1 MKKIIIVLLSIVIIV
16 ANAQDYK
23 ELIKNVPGADKYPDA
38 SAINVFTKI
47 DIDLSADGSFKKHVY
62 YIKKILTYKGKRRYS
77 DVKLDYNA
85 NIESIELGECF
96 SIRDGEKIAIPKEAI
111 HDNGTFMTM
120 YSPEYINER
129 QKVVNFPAIEPND
142 FIVVE
147 YTITKNT
154 KDFFSGEEQMQEGNP
169 YLRKEFTITAP
180 KSVKLNY
187 KYREDKIK
195 FSKYNKG
202 EKIVYSWSVTKMP
215 LIKDEKNNPSYSA
228 IGCPIFY
235 STKASWEEASKI
247 YFEQFNS
254 VNYNIKE
261 VAELVKV
268 YANSKM
274 TNELKL
280 QSIYAYIQNNF
291 EFKYSYSEDGLAP
304 QEPLKVLE
312 QKFGSPKELTALFL
326 AMAKAANVK
335 VKQVL
340 LLWNTDFPEVKQV
353 PCSKY
358 HSGVFA
364 YYNGKVIGFRS
375 HYMPFGTSWNSK
387 CYLVQKDNPKE
398 ILDYKMDMSDLVN
411 NTVNVKLNKDFTAD
425 VSFKKVLKGLED
437 YKLRNRFKNQ
447 TEKKRKIWFT
457 SNISDKSI
465 NVIGEPE
472 FKNIENYNNNL
483 EISFNA
489 KINNYYNNQENYL
502 YFKLPESESVELEL
516 TGAERENPYQVR
528 QTYSIVE
535 KYVFE
540 NIPEGYKVIKP
551 KTPILNTYNDDK
563 VKMTFKISSKT
574 EGDKVIVFREI
585 SIPQTIISKENY
597 PRFAKFIGEIQKP
610 LNNMI
615 FLSK

>member
-1 MKKIIIVLLSIVIIV
+1 MKKIIIILLSIVIIG

-23 ELIKNVPGADKYPDA
+23 ELIKNVPGANKFPDA

-47 DIDLSADGSFKKHVY
+47 DIDLSVDGTSKKHVY
-62 YIKKILTYKGKRRYS
+62 YIKKILTYKGKNRYS

-96 SIRDGEKIAIPKEAI
+96 SIRDGEKIAIPEEAI
-111 HDNGTFMTM
+111 HDNGTYMTM

-129 QKVVNFPAIEPND
+129 QKVINFPAIEPKD

-147 YTITKNT
+147 YTVIRKP
-154 KDFFSGEEQMQEGNP
+154 KDFFSGEEQMQEENP
-169 YLRKEFTITAP
+169 YLRKEFTVITP
-180 KSVKLNY
+180 KAVKLNY
-187 KYREDKIK
+187 KYKEDKIK
-195 FSKYNKG
+195 FSKYDKG
-202 EKIVYSWSVTKMP
+202 EKTVYNWIVSEMP
-215 LIKDEKNNPSYSA
+215 LIKDEKNKPSYSV

-261 VAELVKV
+261 VAALVKE

-280 QSIYAYIQNNF
+280 QKIYAYIQDNF
-291 EFKYSYSEDGLAP
+291 EFKYAYNEDGLVP
-304 QEPLKVLE
+304 QEALKVLD
-312 QKFGSPKELTALFL
+312 QKFGSPKELTALFF

-358 HSGVFA
+358 YSGVFA
-364 YYNGKVIGFRS
+364 LYNNKVIGFRS

-387 CYLVQKDNPKE
+387 CFLILKDNPTE
-398 ILDYKMDMSDLVN
+398 ILDYKMDMSELVN
-411 NTVNVKLNKDFTAD
+411 KTVNIKLKKDFTAD
-425 VSFKKVLKGLED
+425 ANFKKVLIGLED
-437 YKLRNRFKNQ
+437 YRLRNRFKNQ

-465 NVIGEPE
+465 SVIGEPE

-489 KINNYYNNQENYL
+489 KINNYYNNQENYI
-502 YFKLPESESVELEL
+502 YFKLPESEGVDLEL

-528 QTYSIVE
+528 KTYSIKE

-540 NIPEGYKVIKP
+540 NIPTGYKVIKP
-551 KTPILNTYNDDK
+551 KTTILNTYNDDK
-563 VKMTFKISSKT
+563 VKMTFEISSVT
-574 EGDKVIVFREI
+574 EGNKIIVTRKI
-585 SIPQTIISKENY
+585 SIPQTIISKDNY
-597 PRFAKFIGEIQKP
+597 PKFAKFIGELQKP
-610 LNNMI
+610 LNNMV

>member
-1 MKKIIIVLLSIVIIV
+1 MKKLIIVLLSIVIIV

-142 FIVVE
+142 YIVVD
-147 YTITKNT
+147 YTITKKP

-169 YLRKEFTITAP
+169 YLRKEFTIITP
-180 KSVKLNY
+180 KTVKLYY
-187 KYREDKIK
+187 KYKEDKIK
-195 FSKYNKG
+195 FSKYDKG
-202 EKIVYSWSVTKMP
+202 EKTVYNWRVSEMP
-215 LIKDEKNNPSYSA
+215 LIKDEKNKPSYSV
-228 IGCPIFY
+228 IGSPIFY

-247 YFEQFNS
+247 YFDQFNS

-261 VAELVKV
+261 VAELVKA

-280 QSIYAYIQNNF
+280 QKIYAYIQDNF
-291 EFKYSYSEDGLAP
+291 EFKYAYNEDGLVP
-304 QEPLKVLE
+304 QDALKVLD
-312 QKFGSPKELTALFL
+312 QKFGSSKELTALFF
-326 AMAKAANVK
+326 AMAKAANVE

-340 LLWNTDFPEVKQV
+340 LLWNSDFPEVKQV
-353 PCSKY
+353 PCTKY

-364 YYNGKVIGFRS
+364 LYNNKVIGFRS
-375 HYMPFGTSWNSK
+375 HYMPYGTSWNSI
-387 CYLVQKDNPKE
+387 CYLVLKDNPTE
-398 ILDYKMDMSDLVN
+398 IVDYKMDMSELVN
-411 NTVNVKLNKDFTAD
+411 KTVTVKLNKDFTAD
-425 VSFKKVLKGLED
+425 VSFKKVLVGLED

-447 TEKKRKIWFT
+447 TEKKRKIW
-457 SNISDKSI
+457 
-465 NVIGEPE
+465 
-472 FKNIENYNNNL
+472 L
-483 EISFNA
+483 
-489 KINNYYNNQENYL
+489 
-502 YFKLPESESVELEL
+502 
-516 TGAERENPYQVR
+516 QV
-528 QTYSIVE
+528 
-535 KYVFE
+535 
-540 NIPEGYKVIKP
+540 
-551 KTPILNTYNDDK
+551 
-563 VKMTFKISSKT
+563 
-574 EGDKVIVFREI
+574 
-585 SIPQTIISKENY
+585 
-597 PRFAKFIGEIQKP
+597 
-610 LNNMI
+610 I
-615 FLSK
+615 FLIKV